1 MNYQGIKKLFVV
13 NKAYKKLI
21 GTVKLSDLYILYAV
35 NYTKGITSSGLYKMF
50 VKLGKTR
57 RKGEIYSALVQ
68 LCAEG
73 FIHREKF
80 KYQKGYIYSIEAKG
94 ISALQEFE
102 KELRIIRI
110 DRI

>member
-13 NKAYKKLI
+13 NKAYKKLN
-21 GTVKLSDLYILYAV
+21 GKVKLPDLYILYAV
-35 NYTKGITSSGLYKMF
+35 NYTKGITSSGLYKML

-57 RKGEIYSALVQ
+57 RKGEIYSALVK

-80 KYQKGYIYSIEAKG
+80 KYQQGYIYGIEAKG
-94 ISALQEFE
+94 INALQEFE
-102 KELRIIRI
+102 KALRVVRI
-110 DRI
+110 DRL